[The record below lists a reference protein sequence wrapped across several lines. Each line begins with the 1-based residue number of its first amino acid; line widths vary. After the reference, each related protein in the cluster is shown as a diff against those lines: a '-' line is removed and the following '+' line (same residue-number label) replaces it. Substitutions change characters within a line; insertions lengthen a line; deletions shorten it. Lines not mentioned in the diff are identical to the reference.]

1 MMLEEEED
9 IVESKFSTNE
19 RLVMP
24 IWGFLFLFFAPA
36 SLTVV
41 YLYYFSSMDT
51 TTSSIIA
58 LAVMNGSI
66 NSVIAWLTIRLDGHS
81 NDALDHLDTIMGTI
95 EDLDESMDEA
105 NQMVDSFTADLE
117 EAKSI
122 FTKVGVDLTGI
133 ELESIAEVVE
143 KLKENKDGFNE
154 ILDNLKEV
162 DVAHYINQAKRI
174 DWQSLLDSAEEIMG
188 FVKARNDGTL
198 SVPKPSVSS
207 VSMPRISNDVF
218 DEEEDEDDKSF
229 FRGGLTLSPP
239 PRNLN
244 LRPPRRSN

>member
-1 MMLEEEED
+1 MLEEDED
-9 IVESKFSTNE
+9 TLIGKFDSSD
-19 RLVMP
+19 RLVIP
-24 IWGFLFLFFAPA
+24 IWGFLILFFAPA
-36 SLTVV
+36 TFTIG
-41 YLYYFSSMDT
+41 YLYYFSSMST

-95 EDLDESMDEA
+95 ETLDESMDEA
-105 NQMVDSFTADLE
+105 NQMVDSFTADLQ

-133 ELESIAEVVE
+133 DLEPIAEVVE
-143 KLKENKDGFNE
+143 KLKENGDGFNE

-198 SVPKPSVSS
+198 NVPKPSVSS
-207 VSMPRISNDVF
+207 VSIPRLTK
-218 DEEEDEDDKSF
+218 EEFQDDSDEDEDF

-239 PRNLN
+239 PRSLN
-244 LRPPRRSN
+244 LTPPRRSN

>member
-1 MMLEEEED
+1 MMLEEED

-133 ELESIAEVVE
+133 ELEPIAEVVE

-188 FVKARNDGTL
+188 FVKARNEGTL

>member
-1 MMLEEEED
+1 MMLEEED
-9 IVESKFSTNE
+9 IVESKFSSND
-19 RLVMP
+19 RLVIP
-24 IWGFLFLFFAPA
+24 VWGFLCLFFVPA
-36 SLTVV
+36 TLTVV
-41 YLYYFSSMDT
+41 YLHYFSDMDS

-95 EDLDESMDEA
+95 EDLDDSMDEA
-105 NQMVDSFTADLE
+105 NQMVDSFTADVQ
-117 EAKSI
+117 EAKNI

-133 ELESIAEVVE
+133 DLEPIAEMVE
-143 KLKENKDGFNE
+143 KLKENGDGFNE

-198 SVPKPSVSS
+198 NVPKPSVSS
-207 VSMPRISNDVF
+207 VSIPRISNDVF
-218 DEEEDEDDKSF
+218 DEEEDEDDESF

-244 LRPPRRSN
+244 LSPPRRSN

>member
-1 MMLEEEED
+1 MMLEEED

-24 IWGFLFLFFAPA
+24 IWGFLLLFFAPA

-133 ELESIAEVVE
+133 ELEPIAEVVE

-188 FVKARNDGTL
+188 FVKARNDGSL

-218 DEEEDEDDKSF
+218 DEEEDEDDESF

>member
-1 MMLEEEED
+1 MMLEDDDILEEP
-9 IVESKFSTNE
+9 KFTTNE
-19 RLVMP
+19 RLVIP
-24 IWGFLFLFFAPA
+24 IWGFLLLFFLPA
-36 SLTVV
+36 TLTIV
-41 YLYYFSSMDT
+41 YLYYYSSMDT

-117 EAKSI
+117 EAKSV

-133 ELESIAEVVE
+133 ELEPIAEVVE

-198 SVPKPSVSS
+198 SVPKPSVS
-207 VSMPRISNDVF
+207 MPKLSKPPDVF
-218 DEEEDEDDKSF
+218 EDDDEDDESF

-239 PRNLN
+239 PKNLN

>member
-1 MMLEEEED
+1 MMLEDEEA
-9 IVESKFSTNE
+9 IVESKFSSND
-19 RLVMP
+19 RLVIP
-24 IWGFLFLFFAPA
+24 IWGFLCLFFVPA
-36 SLTVV
+36 TLTVV
-41 YLYYFSSMDT
+41 YLEYFSDMDS

-95 EDLDESMDEA
+95 ETLDESMDEA
-105 NQMVDSFTADLE
+105 NQMVDSFTADLQ

-133 ELESIAEVVE
+133 DLEPIAEVVE
-143 KLKENKDGFNE
+143 KLKENGDGFNE

-198 SVPKPSVSS
+198 NVPKPSVSS

-218 DEEEDEDDKSF
+218 DEEEDEDDESF
-229 FRGGLTLSPP
+229 FREGLTLSPP

-244 LRPPRRSN
+244 LSPPRRSN

>member
-1 MMLEEEED
+1 MMLEDEED
-9 IVESKFSTNE
+9 IVESKFSSND
-19 RLVMP
+19 RLVIP
-24 IWGFLFLFFAPA
+24 IWGFLCLFFIPA
-36 SLTVV
+36 ALTVV
-41 YLYYFSSMDT
+41 YLYYFSDMDN

-95 EDLDESMDEA
+95 EDLDDSMDEA
-105 NQMVDSFTADLE
+105 NQMVDSFTADVQ
-117 EAKSI
+117 EAKNI

-133 ELESIAEVVE
+133 DLEPIAEMVE
-143 KLKENKDGFNE
+143 KLKENGDGFNE

-198 SVPKPSVSS
+198 NVPKPSVSS
-207 VSMPRISNDVF
+207 VSIPRISNDVF
-218 DEEEDEDDKSF
+218 DEEEDEDDESF

-244 LRPPRRSN
+244 LSPPRRSN

>member
-1 MMLEEEED
+1 MMLEEDVEEP
-9 IVESKFSTNE
+9 KFSSND
-19 RLVMP
+19 RLVIP
-24 IWGFLFLFFAPA
+24 VWGFLCLFFVPA
-36 SLTVV
+36 TLTVV
-41 YLYYFSSMDT
+41 YLHYFSDMDS

-81 NDALDHLDTIMGTI
+81 NDALDHLDAIMGTI

-133 ELESIAEVVE
+133 DLEPIAEVVE
-143 KLKENKDGFNE
+143 KLKENGDGFNE

-207 VSMPRISNDVF
+207 VSIPQISDDVF
-218 DEEEDEDDKSF
+218 DDEEDDDESF

-244 LRPPRRSN
+244 LSPPRKSN

>member
-1 MMLEEEED
+1 MMLEEED
-9 IVESKFSTNE
+9 IVESKFSSND
-19 RLVMP
+19 RLVIP
-24 IWGFLFLFFAPA
+24 VWGFLCLFFVPA
-36 SLTVV
+36 TLTVV
-41 YLYYFSSMDT
+41 YLHYFSDMDS

-81 NDALDHLDTIMGTI
+81 NDALDHLDAIMGTI

-133 ELESIAEVVE
+133 DLEPIAEVVE
-143 KLKENKDGFNE
+143 KLKENGDGFNE

-207 VSMPRISNDVF
+207 VSIPQISDDVF
-218 DEEEDEDDKSF
+218 DDEEDDDESF

-244 LRPPRRSN
+244 LSPPRKSN

>member
-1 MMLEEEED
+1 MLEDEED
-9 IVESKFSTNE
+9 IVESKFSSND
-19 RLVMP
+19 RLVIP
-24 IWGFLFLFFAPA
+24 IWGFLCLFFIPA
-36 SLTVV
+36 ALTVV
-41 YLYYFSSMDT
+41 YLYYFSDMGT
-51 TTSSIIA
+51 TTSAIIA

-95 EDLDESMDEA
+95 EELDDSMDEA
-105 NQMVDSFTADLE
+105 NQMVDSFTADVQ
-117 EAKSI
+117 EAKNI

-133 ELESIAEVVE
+133 DLEPIAEMVE
-143 KLKENKDGFNE
+143 KLKENGDGFNE

-198 SVPKPSVSS
+198 NVPKPSVSS

-218 DEEEDEDDKSF
+218 DEEEDEDDESF

-244 LRPPRRSN
+244 LSPPRRSN

>member
-1 MMLEEEED
+1 MMLEEED
-9 IVESKFSTNE
+9 IVESKFSSND
-19 RLVMP
+19 RLVIP
-24 IWGFLFLFFAPA
+24 VWGFLCLFFVPA
-36 SLTVV
+36 ALTVV
-41 YLYYFSSMDT
+41 YLHYFSDMDS

-81 NDALDHLDTIMGTI
+81 NDALDHLDAIMGTI

-133 ELESIAEVVE
+133 DLEPIAEVVE
-143 KLKENKDGFNE
+143 KLKENGDGFNE

-207 VSMPRISNDVF
+207 VSIPQISDNVF
-218 DEEEDEDDKSF
+218 DDEEDDDESF

-244 LRPPRRSN
+244 LSPPRKSN

>member
-24 IWGFLFLFFAPA
+24 IWGFLLLFFAPA
-36 SLTVV
+36 SLTVA

-133 ELESIAEVVE
+133 ELEPIAEVVE

-188 FVKARNDGTL
+188 FVKARNEGTL

-218 DEEEDEDDKSF
+218 DEEEDEDDESF

>member
-1 MMLEEEED
+1 MLEEEED

>member
-1 MMLEEEED
+1 MMLEEED

-24 IWGFLFLFFAPA
+24 IWGFLLLFFAPA
-36 SLTVV
+36 SLTVA

-133 ELESIAEVVE
+133 ELEPIAEVVE

-188 FVKARNDGTL
+188 FVKARNDGSL

-207 VSMPRISNDVF
+207 VSIPQISNDVF
-218 DEEEDEDDKSF
+218 DDNEDEDDESF

-244 LRPPRRSN
+244 LRPPRKSN

>member
-1 MMLEEEED
+1 MMLEEED
-9 IVESKFSTNE
+9 IVESKFSSND
-19 RLVMP
+19 RLVIP
-24 IWGFLFLFFAPA
+24 VWGFLCLFFVPA
-36 SLTVV
+36 TLTVV
-41 YLYYFSSMDT
+41 YLHYFSDMDS

-81 NDALDHLDTIMGTI
+81 NDALDHLDAIMGTI

-133 ELESIAEVVE
+133 DLEPIAEVVE
-143 KLKENKDGFNE
+143 KLKENGDGFNE

-207 VSMPRISNDVF
+207 VSIPQISDNVF
-218 DEEEDEDDKSF
+218 DDEEDDDESF

-244 LRPPRRSN
+244 LSPPRKSN

>member
-1 MMLEEEED
+1 MMLEEEA
-9 IVESKFSTNE
+9 VEEPKFDSSD
-19 RLVMP
+19 RLVIP
-24 IWGFLFLFFAPA
+24 VWGFLCLFFVPA

-41 YLYYFSSMDT
+41 YLYYFSDMDS

-81 NDALDHLDTIMGTI
+81 NDALDHLDAIMETI
-95 EDLDESMDEA
+95 ETLDESMDEA
-105 NQMVDSFTADLE
+105 NQMVDSFTADLQ
-117 EAKSI
+117 EAKSV

-133 ELESIAEVVE
+133 DLEPIAEVVE
-143 KLKENKDGFNE
+143 KLKENGDGFNE
-154 ILDNLKEV
+154 ILDNLKDI

-198 SVPKPSVSS
+198 NVPKPSVSA
-207 VSMPRISNDVF
+207 VKMPTISNDIF
-218 DEEEDEDDKSF
+218 DEDEEDESF

-239 PRNLN
+239 PKNLN
-244 LRPPRRSN
+244 LSPPRRSN

>member
-1 MMLEEEED
+1 MLEEED

-24 IWGFLFLFFAPA
+24 IWGFLLLFFAPA
-36 SLTVV
+36 SLTVA

-133 ELESIAEVVE
+133 ELEPIAEVVE

-198 SVPKPSVSS
+198 NVPKPSVSS

-218 DEEEDEDDKSF
+218 DEEEDEDDESF

>member
-1 MMLEEEED
+1 MMLEEAVED
-9 IVESKFSTNE
+9 SKFDSTD
-19 RLVMP
+19 RLVIP
-24 IWGFLFLFFAPA
+24 VWGFLCLFFVPA

-41 YLYYFSSMDT
+41 YLYYFSDMDS

-81 NDALDHLDTIMGTI
+81 NDALDHLDAIMGTI
-95 EDLDESMDEA
+95 ETLDESMDEA

-133 ELESIAEVVE
+133 DLEPIAEVVE
-143 KLKENKDGFNE
+143 KLKENGDGFNE

-198 SVPKPSVSS
+198 NVPKPSVSA
-207 VSMPRISNDVF
+207 VKMPTISNDIF
-218 DEEEDEDDKSF
+218 DEDEEDESF

-239 PRNLN
+239 PKNLN
-244 LRPPRRSN
+244 LSPPRRSN

>member
-1 MMLEEEED
+1 MMLEEED

-24 IWGFLFLFFAPA
+24 IWGFLLLFFAPA
-36 SLTVV
+36 SLTVA

-133 ELESIAEVVE
+133 ELEPIAEVVE

-198 SVPKPSVSS
+198 NVPKPSVSS

-218 DEEEDEDDKSF
+218 DEEEDEDDESF

>member
-1 MMLEEEED
+1 MMLEEED

-24 IWGFLFLFFAPA
+24 IWGFLLLFFAPA
-36 SLTVV
+36 SLTVA

-133 ELESIAEVVE
+133 ELEPIAEVVE

-188 FVKARNDGTL
+188 FVKARNDGSL

-218 DEEEDEDDKSF
+218 DEEEDEDDESF

>member
-1 MMLEEEED
+1 MMLEEED

-24 IWGFLFLFFAPA
+24 IWGFLLLFFAPA
-36 SLTVV
+36 SLTVA

-133 ELESIAEVVE
+133 ELEPIAEVVE

-188 FVKARNDGTL
+188 FVKARNEGTL

-218 DEEEDEDDKSF
+218 DEEEDEDDESF

>member
-1 MMLEEEED
+1 MLLEEDQVVEEP
-9 IVESKFSTNE
+9 KFDSTD
-19 RLVMP
+19 RLVIP
-24 IWGFLFLFFAPA
+24 VWGFLCLFFVPA

-41 YLYYFSSMDT
+41 YLYYFSDMDS

-81 NDALDHLDTIMGTI
+81 NDALDHLDAIMGTI

-117 EAKSI
+117 EAKRV

-133 ELESIAEVVE
+133 ELEPIAEVVE

-154 ILDNLKEV
+154 ILDNLKDI
-162 DVAHYINQAKRI
+162 DVTHYINQAKRI

-198 SVPKPSVSS
+198 NVPKPSVSA
-207 VSMPRISNDVF
+207 VKIPTISNDIF
-218 DEEEDEDDKSF
+218 DEDDEDESF

-239 PRNLN
+239 PKNLN
-244 LRPPRRSN
+244 LSPPRRSN

>member
-1 MMLEEEED
+1 MMLEEED

-24 IWGFLFLFFAPA
+24 IWGFLLLFFAPA
-36 SLTVV
+36 SLTVA

-133 ELESIAEVVE
+133 ELEPIAEVVE

>member
-1 MMLEEEED
+1 MMLEEED

-133 ELESIAEVVE
+133 ELEPIAEVVE

-188 FVKARNDGTL
+188 FVKARNEGTL

-218 DEEEDEDDKSF
+218 DEEEDEDDESF

>member
-1 MMLEEEED
+1 MMLEDEED
-9 IVESKFSTNE
+9 IVESKFSSND
-19 RLVMP
+19 RLVIP
-24 IWGFLFLFFAPA
+24 IWGFLCLFFIPA
-36 SLTVV
+36 ALTVV
-41 YLYYFSSMDT
+41 YLYYFSDMGT
-51 TTSSIIA
+51 TTSAIIA

-95 EDLDESMDEA
+95 EELDDSMDEA
-105 NQMVDSFTADLE
+105 NQMVDSFTADVQ
-117 EAKSI
+117 EAKNI

-133 ELESIAEVVE
+133 DLEPIAEMVE
-143 KLKENKDGFNE
+143 KLKENGDGFNE

-198 SVPKPSVSS
+198 NVPKPSVSS

-218 DEEEDEDDKSF
+218 DEEEDEDDESF

-244 LRPPRRSN
+244 LSPPRRSN

>member
-1 MMLEEEED
+1 MMLEDQDDVEET
-9 IVESKFSTNE
+9 KFSTND
-19 RLVMP
+19 RLVIP

-36 SLTVV
+36 GLTVV
-41 YLYYFSSMDT
+41 YLYYFSDMNS

-58 LAVMNGSI
+58 LAIMNGSI

-133 ELESIAEVVE
+133 ELEPIAEVVE

-162 DVAHYINQAKRI
+162 DVAHYINQAK
-174 DWQSLLDSAEEIMG
+174 
-188 FVKARNDGTL
+188 
-198 SVPKPSVSS
+198 
-207 VSMPRISNDVF
+207 
-218 DEEEDEDDKSF
+218 
-229 FRGGLTLSPP
+229 
-239 PRNLN
+239 
-244 LRPPRRSN
+244 

>member
-1 MMLEEEED
+1 MLEEED

-24 IWGFLFLFFAPA
+24 IWGFLLLFFAPA
-36 SLTVV
+36 SLTVAC
-41 YLYYFSSMDT
+41 LYYFSSMDT

-133 ELESIAEVVE
+133 ELEPIAEVVE

-188 FVKARNDGTL
+188 FVKARNDGSL

-218 DEEEDEDDKSF
+218 DEEEDEDDESF

>member
-9 IVESKFSTNE
+9 IVESKFSSND
-19 RLVMP
+19 RLVIP
-24 IWGFLFLFFAPA
+24 IWGFLCLFFIPA
-36 SLTVV
+36 ALTVV
-41 YLYYFSSMDT
+41 YLYCFSDMDN

-95 EDLDESMDEA
+95 EDLDDSMDEA
-105 NQMVDSFTADLE
+105 NQMVDSFTADVQ
-117 EAKSI
+117 EAKNI

-133 ELESIAEVVE
+133 DLEPIAEMVE
-143 KLKENKDGFNE
+143 KLKENGDGFNE

-198 SVPKPSVSS
+198 NVPKPSVSS
-207 VSMPRISNDVF
+207 VPIPRISNDVF
-218 DEEEDEDDKSF
+218 DEEEDEDDESF

-244 LRPPRRSN
+244 LSPPRKSN